1 MTPPTRRG
9 WCACLLFRDE
19 RCGPR
24 EAIALLLEF
33 RFVTPGAVG
42 ASPLSQTMGQH
53 QGPGA
58 RGRPHSP
65 PPSILSGAAG
75 GGGHS
80 TLIAATH
87 RPHPRPPPLRA
98 NARAP
103 SGSMRPPTPANPL
116 PSAQGSRP
124 GLQQA
129 RSRCR
134 CPGLAGSR
142 IARGRG
148 LLFSQGAAGRGRAS
162 RRTPATLPFLPRH
175 GRRPAPG
182 GDGGHQQRSIRRG
195 AASG

>member
-1 MTPPTRRG
+1 M
-9 WCACLLFRDE
+9 
-19 RCGPR
+19 
-24 EAIALLLEF
+24 LLEF

-134 CPGLAGSR
+134 LGCPGLAGSQGR
-142 IARGRG
+142 PPPGGGGCCFRKGPRVAGARVGEPPRPCHSCRGTGAARRPEGTAGTSSGRSDG
-148 LLFSQGAAGRGRAS
+148 GRPAAEAVADAAAAGRPTTAQPTS
-162 RRTPATLPFLPRH
+162 
-175 GRRPAPG
+175 
-182 GDGGHQQRSIRRG
+182 
-195 AASG
+195 